1 MLFLITIIA
10 HAPHQPVPSKQVRH
24 TVMETMTPFNKL
36 HVPQELPAATCH
48 AINDILH
55 NSLVATCHVNPNDCF
70 CLVCRYPATDMIF
83 HPTYLGKRDPAATIV
98 IEIALLAGRTDS
110 QKEAL
115 YAAVRSGL
123 SRFGFEPANSIMLLI
138 ENNPID
144 WSFSPAGSVK
154 SVLGLPHTPAV
165 GAN

>member
-1 MLFLITIIA
+1 MARI
-10 HAPHQPVPSKQVRH
+10 PRDSDPSKRVRH
-24 TVMETMTPFNKL
+24 TFMETKMPFNKL
-36 HVPQELPAATCH
+36 HVPHDLPAATCH

-55 NSLVATCHVNPNDCF
+55 DSLVATCHVNPNDFF
-70 CLVCRYPATDMIF
+70 CLVCRYPAADMIV
-83 HPTYLGKRDPAATIV
+83 HPTYLGNRDPAATIV

-115 YAAVRSGL
+115 YAAVRTGL
-123 SRFGFEPANSIMLLI
+123 GRIGLEPANSIMFLV

-154 SVLGLPHTPAV
+154 SVLGL
-165 GAN
+165 